1 MDDGNILK
9 RKNSTV
15 NTPSTPSTPSTE
27 NKQVSPRN
35 ELVVS
40 SSGVDVGKLSF
51 QDKDRFTTWR
61 NTTIPKDFLADIVH
75 KVADHDMIED
85 ILEPDSIMM
94 MSELTKMFIGEI
106 VSKSVNENITKEDI
120 IRIMYTEDDRSVL

>member
-15 NTPSTPSTPSTE
+15 EVNTENTENTE
-27 NKQVSPRN
+27 NKQISPIN
-35 ELVVS
+35 ELIVS

-51 QDKDRFTTWR
+51 QDKERFTTWR
-61 NTTIPKDFLADIVH
+61 HTTIPKDFLVGIVL
-75 KVADHDMIED
+75 KVADYDMIED
-85 ILEPDSIMM
+85 ILEPDSIMI

-106 VSKSVNENITKEDI
+106 VSKSVNDNITKEDI
-120 IRIMYTEDDRSVL
+120 IRIMYTEDDRNVF